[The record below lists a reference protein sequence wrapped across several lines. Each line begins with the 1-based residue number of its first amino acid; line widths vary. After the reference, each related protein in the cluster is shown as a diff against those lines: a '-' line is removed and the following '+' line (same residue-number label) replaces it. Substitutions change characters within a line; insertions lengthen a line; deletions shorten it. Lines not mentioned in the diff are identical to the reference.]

1 LSWSLDQAVS
11 KPFGWSANFLHSLL
25 SAELTPEINL
35 PGGTSSST
43 PQVPGVWQQS
53 CLNARGCR
61 CFQCPLVQAP
71 GQPFTVRGDR
81 MLFFVREFWSFVRA
95 RKKFWLL
102 PILATML
109 IFGALLVL
117 AQGSAVAPFIY
128 TLF

>member
-1 LSWSLDQAVS
+1 
-11 KPFGWSANFLHSLL
+11 
-25 SAELTPEINL
+25 
-35 PGGTSSST
+35 
-43 PQVPGVWQQS
+43 
-53 CLNARGCR
+53 
-61 CFQCPLVQAP
+61 
-71 GQPFTVRGDR
+71 

-95 RKKFWLL
+95 RKKLWLL